1 MEIFTASILLATE
14 VFRLVNTKESQ
25 KYLDRAVSLE
35 LELVK
40 ELDKPYGKQNDK
52 KVVRLKKELAVILRA
67 AIAEAKNARG
77 TK

>member
-14 VFRLVNTKESQ
+14 VFKLVNTKESQ
-25 KYLDRAVSLE
+25 KYLDRATSLE
-35 LELVK
+35 LELLK

-67 AIAEAKNARG
+67 AIAEAKTARE
-77 TK
+77 K